1 VIVPLFRALPCIARA
16 RYTFGMHMLSR
27 IVLCVSLSLAFTG
40 CALSPAEAERERISQ
55 VNTPLPVDPS
65 DNIEIGP
72 WWSDGQHL
80 LNLRADG
87 GYSIY
92 DRNNRYARPIDRG
105 RWGRQNYATLW
116 LLPYTGL
123 EPQRVRAQ
131 VVKVDHRFGLS
142 VPNYKT
148 MFALAA
154 PPAVMED
161 QLLGAW
167 RSEAGVLTLK
177 ADLTYVFAPNA
188 AATTAAGTPVV
199 GHNGKWKLAGER
211 ITLVPTTPS
220 VPQQSLLVQP
230 GETSSAADAAP
241 ANPTMTG
248 PGGQFT
254 KADEPGK

>member
-1 VIVPLFRALPCIARA
+1 
-16 RYTFGMHMLSR
+16 MHTIHR
-27 IVLCVSLSLAFTG
+27 IVLGLCSLLAFTG
-40 CALSPAEAERERISQ
+40 CALSPDEAERERISQ
-55 VNTPLPVDPS
+55 DSTPLPVDPS
-65 DNIEIGP
+65 DAITIGP

-92 DRNNRYARPIDRG
+92 DHNNRYSRPIDRG

-123 EPQRVRAQ
+123 EPQRVRVQ
-131 VVKVDHRFGLS
+131 VVKADHRFGLS
-142 VPNYKT
+142 VPSYKT

-167 RSEAGVLTLK
+167 RNDSGVLTLK

-211 ITLVPTTPS
+211 ITLLPTTPS
-220 VPQQSLLVQP
+220 VPQQSLQVQP
-230 GETSSAADAAP
+230 GETTSTGADAAP

-248 PGGQFT
+248 SSGQFT
-254 KADEPGK
+254 RADDAGN